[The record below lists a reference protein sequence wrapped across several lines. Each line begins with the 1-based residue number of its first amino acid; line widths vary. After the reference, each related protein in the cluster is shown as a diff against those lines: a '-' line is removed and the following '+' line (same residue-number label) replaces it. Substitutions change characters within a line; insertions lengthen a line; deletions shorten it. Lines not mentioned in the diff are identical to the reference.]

1 MRDDGARGD
10 GQGPPQL
17 EHRAPSP
24 AAVRHRIRS
33 VTAGRLR
40 VTFEALDRIPSVAVH
55 WIGCLGGLLQQ
66 RSADSFAA
74 GSEDAG
80 LVEALRRGREDA
92 FLGLVQRH
100 QSAMLRV
107 ASTFVSS
114 AAVAEEVVQEAWLGV
129 LHGLDG
135 FQGRSSLR
143 SWIFGILTNCARSRG
158 VREGRSAPFSSFGG
172 PDEDEPAV
180 DPSRF
185 LGADH
190 PRWPGHWAS
199 PPEQWAEAKLA
210 AKETL
215 GISEANQR
223 VLLHRAR
230 SKVRARVEQFMREGS
245 R

>member
-1 MRDDGARGD
+1 MPG
-10 GQGPPQL
+10 
-17 EHRAPSP
+17 S
-24 AAVRHRIRS
+24 
-33 VTAGRLR
+33 
-40 VTFEALDRIPSVAVH
+40 AVH
-55 WIGCLGGLLQQ
+55 WTDLSGGSVQEPATNPA
-66 RSADSFAA
+66 SH
-74 GSEDAG
+74 GSEEAR
-80 LVEALRRGREDA
+80 LVEALRRGREEA
-92 FLGLVQRH
+92 FLALVRRH
-100 QSAMLRV
+100 QPSMLRV

-158 VREGRSAPFSSFGG
+158 VREARSAPFSSFTA

-199 PPEQWAEAKLA
+199 PPEQWAEEKLA
-210 AKETL
+210 TKETL
-215 GISEANQR
+215 EFVRQAIAGLPPLQKQVITLRDVEGWTSTETCEALAVSEANQR

-230 SKVRARVEQFMREGS
+230 SKVRARVEEFMQEES

>member
-1 MRDDGARGD
+1 MDSM
-10 GQGPPQL
+10 L
-17 EHRAPSP
+17 
-24 AAVRHRIRS
+24 V
-33 VTAGRLR
+33 L
-40 VTFEALDRIPSVAVH
+40 AVH
-55 WIGCLGGLLQQ
+55 WAVFD
-66 RSADSFAA
+66 RSTVEERLTHPSGAT
-74 GSEDAG
+74 SEDAL
-80 LVEALRRGREDA
+80 LVEKLRRGHEAA
-92 FLGLVQRH
+92 FLLLVRRH
-100 QSAMLRV
+100 QPSMLRV

-114 AAVAEEVVQEAWLGV
+114 AAVAEEVVQETWLGV

-143 SWIFGILTNCARSRG
+143 SWIFGILANCARSRG
-158 VREGRSAPFSSFGG
+158 ARESRSAPFSSFTA

-199 PPEQWAEAKLA
+199 PPEQWAEEKLA
-210 AKETL
+210 TKETLEFVRGAIGALPPAQRQVITLRDVEGWSSAETCEAL
-215 GISEANQR
+215 GISEGNQR

-230 SKVRARVEQFMREGS
+230 SKVRARVEQLMREGS

>member
-1 MRDDGARGD
+1 VQERLADPSGPGSDDAR
-10 GQGPPQL
+10 
-17 EHRAPSP
+17 
-24 AAVRHRIRS
+24 
-33 VTAGRLR
+33 
-40 VTFEALDRIPSVAVH
+40 
-55 WIGCLGGLLQQ
+55 
-66 RSADSFAA
+66 
-74 GSEDAG
+74 
-80 LVEALRRGREDA
+80 LVEALRRGREEA
-92 FLGLVQRH
+92 FLALVRRH
-100 QSAMLRV
+100 QPSMLRV

-158 VREGRSAPFSSFGG
+158 VREARSAPFSSFTS

-199 PPEQWAEAKLA
+199 PPEQWAEEKLA
-210 AKETL
+210 NKETL
-215 GISEANQR
+215 EFVRQAIADLPPVQKQVITLRDVEGWTSTEACEALGVSEANQR

-230 SKVRARVEQFMREGS
+230 SKVRARVEQFMQGGS

>member
-1 MRDDGARGD
+1 MQERLADPSGPGSDDAR
-10 GQGPPQL
+10 
-17 EHRAPSP
+17 
-24 AAVRHRIRS
+24 
-33 VTAGRLR
+33 
-40 VTFEALDRIPSVAVH
+40 
-55 WIGCLGGLLQQ
+55 
-66 RSADSFAA
+66 
-74 GSEDAG
+74 
-80 LVEALRRGREDA
+80 LVEGLRRGKEEA
-92 FLGLVQRH
+92 FLALVRRH
-100 QSAMLRV
+100 QHSMLRV

-158 VREGRSAPFSSFGG
+158 VREARSAPFSSFTS

-199 PPEQWAEAKLA
+199 PPEQWAEEKLA
-210 AKETL
+210 TKETVEFVRQAIGGLPPAQKQVITLRDVEGWTSTETCEAL
-215 GISEANQR
+215 GVSEANQR

-230 SKVRARVEQFMREGS
+230 SKVRARVEQFMQGGS